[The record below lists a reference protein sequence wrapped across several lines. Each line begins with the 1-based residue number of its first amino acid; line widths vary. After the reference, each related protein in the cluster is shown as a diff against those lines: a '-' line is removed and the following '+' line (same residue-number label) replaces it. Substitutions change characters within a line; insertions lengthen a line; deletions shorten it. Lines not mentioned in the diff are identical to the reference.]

1 MAEIDK
7 LKVKVTL
14 TIEQLDALD
23 DLLDL
28 YLDGEGNARQF
39 NHVALMDVKEKVSK
53 LMDAVSRRMG
63 FSSVSRKNDEPKY
76 LM

>member
-1 MAEIDK
+1 MAEIYK

-14 TIEQLDALD
+14 TIEQLDSLD

-63 FSSVSRKNDEPKY
+63 FSSVSRKNDKPKY

>member
-7 LKVKVTL
+7 LKVKLTL
-14 TIEQLDALD
+14 TIEQLDSLD

-28 YLDGEGNARQF
+28 YLDEEGNARQL
-39 NHVALMDVKEKVSK
+39 NHVALIGVKEKVSR
-53 LMDAVSRRMG
+53 LMDAVSQRLD
-63 FSSVSRKNDEPKY
+63 FSSVRKNDKPKF

>member
-7 LKVKVTL
+7 LKVKLTL
-14 TIEQLDALD
+14 TIEQLDSLD

-28 YLDGEGNARQF
+28 YLDEEGNARQL
-39 NHVALMDVKEKVSK
+39 NHVALIGVREKVSR
-53 LMDAVSRRMG
+53 LMDAVSQRLD
-63 FSSVSRKNDEPKY
+63 FSSVRKNDKPKF